1 MSTDVTKLA
10 DRWGL
15 NPAHFW
21 MWDRRPDRPVKADEN
36 GVVHVYGYQE
46 VVEVYSSPAA
56 YSSNVSAAFLGDA
69 EAADTLNEGTLLQQ
83 DPPEHTKLRKLVSG
97 VFTARMVAGLEPRIT
112 AITTELLDAAADG
125 DGSELEL
132 VDALTYPMPVIVIA
146 ELLGVPQSDRVLF
159 KKWVDQMVAAAGA
172 MNAGEGDQ
180 QLEDADVAAAMRH
193 VPELLD
199 YLRHHVD
206 ERRAKPRQDL
216 ITKLVQAEVDGE
228 RLSDAA
234 VVNFANE
241 LLVIGH
247 ATTSALLGNMLLC
260 LDSQP
265 EHMARL
271 RRNPELV
278 QGVTEETL
286 RFLSPITGSYRV
298 ATTDTELAGVQVPKG
313 SLVTLWLG
321 AANRDE
327 RQFDRPY
334 VFDPDRVPN
343 PHIGFG
349 RGIKFCIGAPLAR
362 LEARIAVNLLLERFP
377 ELHTHPDVPPEFL
390 PVDNT
395 IGVTRLLLC
404 TG

>member
-1 MSTDVTKLA
+1 MTELA

-21 MWDRRPDRPVKADEN
+21 MWDRKPEWPVKTDEN

-46 VVEVYSSPAA
+46 VVDVYSNPAA

-69 EAADTLNEGTLLQQ
+69 EVEDGFNEGTLLQQ

-97 VFTARMVAGLEPRIT
+97 VFTARMVAALEPRIT
-112 AITTELLDAAADG
+112 AVTSELLDAAADG
-125 DGSELEL
+125 AGFELEL

-146 ELLGVPQSDRVLF
+146 ELLGVPQSDRALF
-159 KKWVDQMVAAAGA
+159 KGWVDRMVAAAGA
-172 MNAGEGDQ
+172 MTASEGDQ
-180 QLEDADVAAAMRH
+180 QMEDADVAAAMRH

-199 YLRHHVD
+199 YLRQHVE
-206 ERRAKPRQDL
+206 ERKTTPRQDL

-260 LDSQP
+260 LDARP
-265 EHMARL
+265 DHMARL
-271 RRNPELV
+271 RRNPGLV

-286 RFLSPITGSYRV
+286 RYMTPVTGSYRV
-298 ATTDTELAGVQVPKG
+298 ASTDTELAGVPVPKG
-313 SLVTLWLG
+313 SLLTLWLG

-327 RQFDRPY
+327 RQFDRPH
-334 VFDPDRVPN
+334 VFDPDRTPN
-343 PHIGFG
+343 PHLGFG

-377 ELHTHPDVPPEFL
+377 KLYVHPDVPPEFL

-395 IGVTRLLLC
+395 IGVTKLLLC